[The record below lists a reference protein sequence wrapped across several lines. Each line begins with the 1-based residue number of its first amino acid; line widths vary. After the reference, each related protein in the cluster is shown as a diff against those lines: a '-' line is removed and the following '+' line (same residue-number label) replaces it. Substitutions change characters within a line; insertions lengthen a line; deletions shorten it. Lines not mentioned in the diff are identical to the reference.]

1 MLTSSRRISLVILV
15 MMLGAA
21 VCAASVRNGVEGA
34 EMAPPISLGSL
45 IPREFGGWR
54 EQPRHNIRLV
64 DPQMQAGLDDAYGQV
79 LERIY
84 ANGDGYQVMLS
95 VAHVPEQRGV
105 LKPHEPEFCYVAQGF
120 LLENEITT
128 RLDTKAG
135 TLPIRRLLARKGTR
149 IEPVTYWIM
158 VGDTAVQRW
167 QGKFVELRYTLTGRI
182 PDGMVFRVS
191 SIDPDQDAAYQ
202 VHDKFL
208 SMLIMATTPTARL
221 RLSGLGK

>member
-1 MLTSSRRISLVILV
+1 MTPSRRMGFVIAV
-15 MMLGAA
+15 MMMSAA
-21 VCAASVRNGVEGA
+21 VGASLIRNGVEGA
-34 EMAPPISLGSL
+34 ETAPSISLESL
-45 IPREFGGWR
+45 IPGEFGDWR

-84 ANGDGYQVMLS
+84 ANSDGYQVMLS
-95 VAHVPEQRGV
+95 VAYVPEQRGTV
-105 LKPHEPEFCYVAQGF
+105 KPHEPEFCYVAQGF
-120 LLENEITT
+120 SLENEVTT

-135 TLPIRRLLARKGTR
+135 TLPIRRLLARKGMR
-149 IEPVTYWIM
+149 VEPVTYWIM

-191 SIDPDQDAAYQ
+191 SIDPDQEAAHQ
-202 VHDKFL
+202 VQDNFL
-208 SMLIMATTPTARL
+208 SMLIMATTPAARL
-221 RLSGLGK
+221 RLSGLGE